1 MRVRRIDVLVTTLL
15 VAAIEVLL
23 FAAVIV
29 TAVGPSAGSWVGTN
43 AGSARPPGIP
53 AAGAVGF
60 DRMRR
65 AYDAPDRVPGG
76 GGAVR

>member
-43 AGSARPPGIP
+43 AGSPAPESPPPESPPP
-53 AAGAVGF
+53 APLASIG
-60 DRMRR
+60 
-65 AYDAPDRVPGG
+65 
-76 GGAVR
+76 